1 MLLIVGLGNPG
12 EKYAFSHHNFGFMVL
27 DSLQKK
33 ISSPLNYFSLD
44 KKTNAQIFKAKD
56 LFLAKPQGFMN
67 NSGVV
72 VQNLISY
79 YKFKIPDLLV
89 IHDDFDLPLGK
100 MKIVRMGGSAGHHG
114 VESIIKSV
122 GTPNFLRMRLGIF
135 GQELKKVHDLKAEHI
150 VLDAFSANEMS
161 EVKHA
166 VKRAVEAIQFLSN
179 HSVEETM
186 NRYN

>member
-1 MLLIVGLGNPG
+1 MFLIVGLGNPG
-12 EKYAFSHHNFGFMVL
+12 EKYVFSHHNFGFMVI
-27 DSLQKK
+27 DALQKK
-33 ISSPLNYFSLD
+33 ISSPLNYFSFD
-44 KKTNAQIFKAKD
+44 KKTNAQIFKGGG

-67 NSGVV
+67 NSGLI
-72 VQNLISY
+72 VQNLLNF
-79 YKFKIPDLLV
+79 YKFTLANLLV

-100 MKIVRMGGSAGHHG
+100 MKIVRMGGAAGHHG

-122 GTPNFLRMRLGIF
+122 GTPNFLRLRLGIF

-150 VLDAFSANEMS
+150 VLDNFSENETS
-161 EVKHA
+161 EVKHV

-179 HSVEETM
+179 HSAEETM

>member
-1 MLLIVGLGNPG
+1 MFLIVGLGNPG

-27 DSLQKK
+27 DALQKK
-33 ISSPLNYFSLD
+33 ISSVLNYFTFD
-44 KKTNAQIFKAKD
+44 KKTNAQIFKAKG

-72 VQNLISY
+72 VQNLINY
-79 YKFKIPDLLV
+79 YKFKIPDIVV

-100 MKIVRMGGSAGHHG
+100 MKIVKSGGTAGHHG

-122 GTPNFLRMRLGIF
+122 GTPNFLRLRLGIF

-150 VLDAFSANEMS
+150 VLDAFSGNEMS
-161 EVKHA
+161 EVKHV
-166 VKRAVEAIQFLSN
+166 VKRAVEAVQFLSD
-179 HSVEETM
+179 HSIEATM
-186 NRYN
+186 NRFN